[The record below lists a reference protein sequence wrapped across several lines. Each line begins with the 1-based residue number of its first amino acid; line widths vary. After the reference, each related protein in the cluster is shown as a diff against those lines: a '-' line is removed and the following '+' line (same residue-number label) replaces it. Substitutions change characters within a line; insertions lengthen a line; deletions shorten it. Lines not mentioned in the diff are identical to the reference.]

1 MTSHSQEVYIIT
13 DVKGKKYKLNDS
25 TDRWYKPYELKMANE
40 VEFHDD
46 YDPNI
51 PTPQPKPRKKTDVQ
65 KELILEPREV
75 RPKKTIDYKALNSKG
90 N

>member
-1 MTSHSQEVYIIT
+1 M
-13 DVKGKKYKLNDS
+13 KL
-25 TDRWYKPYELKMANE
+25 ANE

-46 YDPNI
+46 YNPNI
-51 PTPQPKPRKKTDVQ
+51 AIPQPKPRKKTDVQ
-65 KELILEPREV
+65 KELILEPREI